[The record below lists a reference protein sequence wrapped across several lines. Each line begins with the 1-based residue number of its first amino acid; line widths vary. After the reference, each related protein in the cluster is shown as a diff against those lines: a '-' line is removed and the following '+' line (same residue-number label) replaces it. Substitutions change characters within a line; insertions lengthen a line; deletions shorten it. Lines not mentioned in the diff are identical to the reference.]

1 MFWREEDTEMAMLST
16 ILGALL
22 PMVVTFLL
30 GFVAAWRH
38 DFGSKDASTLN
49 RMVLLYAVPL
59 ALFAGTVT
67 TSRAAL
73 SQDIPL
79 VIALCVGII
88 GFYGVVFLFSRLVSS
103 HASEHQRAGRA
114 DGFRASSA
122 FRRSSRPRRSVR
134 RAQRHSD
141 RDSQSRHQPHGR
153 ANHDSASRIGFDRE
167 RPTEQTLPSAGRKE
181 SIRHRPPNRTPRCFA
196 AKLAETVKEPIVWAP
211 VLAFIIVLSG
221 FRIPQLIVH
230 SLSLLGHA
238 SGGVALFACGIVLA
252 SGKIKVNRYV
262 LFFVFLKNIMQP
274 ALVLGG
280 LRWIGY
286 GNPVVSEAVLTTAIP
301 AMPIVI
307 MFALQYRI
315 AQAEAASAVF
325 LSVMGSIVTM
335 GVFIALT
342 H

>member
-1 MFWREEDTEMAMLST
+1 MAMLST

-22 PMVVTFLL
+22 PMVVTFLF

-38 DFGSKDASTLN
+38 DFGAKDASTLN

-79 VIALCVGII
+79 VIALCAGII
-88 GFYGVVFLFSRLVSS
+88 GLYGVVFLFSRIVFRMQVSTSALAALTASAPAVPFVGPAVLGDLFGRVSAIPIAIASLVINLTVVPVTILLLALDSK
-103 HASEHQRAGRA
+103 ATDRQENTPVAQEGEH
-114 DGFRASSA
+114 
-122 FRRSSRPRRSVR
+122 
-134 RAQRHSD
+134 
-141 RDSQSRHQPHGR
+141 
-153 ANHDSASRIGFDRE
+153 SASA
-167 RPTEQTLPSAGRKE
+167 PKSYA
-181 SIRHRPPNRTPRCFA
+181 SVFA
-196 AKLAETVKEPIVWAP
+196 AKLAETAKEPMVWAP

-221 FRIPQLIVH
+221 LRIPQLIVH
-230 SLSLLGHA
+230 SLALLGHA
-238 SGGVALFACGIVLA
+238 SGGVALFASGIVLA
-252 SGKIKVNRYV
+252 SLKIKVNWYV
-262 LFFVFLKNIMQP
+262 LFFVFLKNIVQP

-286 GNPVVSEAVLTTAIP
+286 GNPVVSETVLTTAIP

-307 MFALQYRI
+307 MLALQYRI

-325 LSVMGSIVTM
+325 LSVMGSILTM
-335 GVFIALT
+335 GVFIALI

>member
-1 MFWREEDTEMAMLST
+1 MLLDT

-38 DFGSKDASTLN
+38 DFGSKDAPTLN

-79 VIALCVGII
+79 VIALCVAII
-88 GFYGVVFLFSRLVSS
+88 GLYGVVFLFSRFVLRMQMSHSALAALTASAPAVPFVGPAVLGDLFGGLSAIPVAIASLVINLTVVPITILLLALDSTGRDPQENPPVAQEGEHPAPS
-103 HASEHQRAGRA
+103 PRSYAS
-114 DGFRASSA
+114 
-122 FRRSSRPRRSVR
+122 V
-134 RAQRHSD
+134 
-141 RDSQSRHQPHGR
+141 
-153 ANHDSASRIGFDRE
+153 
-167 RPTEQTLPSAGRKE
+167 
-181 SIRHRPPNRTPRCFA
+181 FA
-196 AKLAETVKEPIVWAP
+196 AKLLETVKEPIVWAP
-211 VLAFIIVLSG
+211 VLAFIVVLIG

-230 SLSLLGHA
+230 SLSLLGQA

-252 SGKIKVNRYV
+252 SGKIKVNWYV
-262 LFFVFLKNIMQP
+262 LFFVFLKNILQP

-286 GNPVVSEAVLTTAIP
+286 GNPIVSEAVLTTAIP
-301 AMPIVI
+301 TMPIVI
-307 MFALQYRI
+307 MFALQYRV

-335 GVFIALT
+335 GIFIALT